1 MNLRKCED
9 CTEHKGIE
17 ERLNSGDKMMDRF
30 EKFMDHQIKRTEH
43 IFIGIIFILLTG
55 LVSIGISVYQ
65 YDKKGCNKLSE
76 NASIEIIAQNQEL

>member
-1 MNLRKCED
+1 MRKCED

-55 LVSIGISVYQ
+55 LISVGIQIYQ
-65 YDKKGCNKLSE
+65 YDQKDVKKLPES
-76 NASIEIIAQNQEL
+76 ASIEKISQNHSL

>member
-1 MNLRKCED
+1 MNMRKCED

-55 LVSIGISVYQ
+55 LISVGIQIYQ
-65 YDKKGCNKLSE
+65 YDQKDVKKLPES
-76 NASIEIIAQNQEL
+76 ASIEKISQNHSL